1 MSALLPLFVRLA
13 GRPVLVV
20 GAGSVAA
27 RKIAALLEVGA
38 VVRVV
43 APAVSDEVVAL
54 GDRIELHHRPF
65 AADDLE
71 GVWLVIAATS
81 SSEVNAAVARAAE
94 PRRLLVNAVDDPP
107 NASAFFGAILRRPP
121 LTVAISSDGELPGL
135 VRLYRELLE
144 RLLPAERH
152 IAAARALRARWRREH
167 TPMGER
173 FAELVRSYFK
183 QA

>member
-81 SSEVNAAVARAAE
+81 SSEVNA
-94 PRRLLVNAVDDPP
+94 VDDPP